1 VFALIVFAVF
11 AVILSGLWYSFAL
24 DADLRARRAVEDAR
38 ARAFADFSLALY
50 GAVQPNLADG
60 DLSDES
66 AVATQTPKEPAFR
79 SRYLA
84 YNVSAQ
90 EVAAAGVGNTPASAD
105 TNTALRGGKI
115 IYDETAGNL
124 YSEVEDCTTAS
135 VTRDHV
141 HSVRAMER
149 LLFGLS
155 QNAGC
160 SGAQLADAGYKVT
173 VVSGAASIA
182 ASTGNAAGA
191 PNREAGLLA
200 QIRASAAGDVLPAR
214 QRLAGGVA
222 LRNDGLRL
230 RAWLGCAN
238 QSSIDSFQD
247 GTISLAN
254 YETDSCSHVNPDDPM
269 MLIVWAEN
277 ASGGGNRIAGLYEKG
292 PIRAAL
298 KRVFPSSLRNYVGF
312 GAITASGAGTTMD
325 PYVYKIGKRVL
336 PDQKNLND
344 ALNGNGSQLAFYAVT
359 PVQDVPSSLL
369 ASRDED
375 VIPGSGGEF
384 YPVDGVTT
392 ANAVGTN
399 QGADEFFTSNCD
411 GTTLTHGYRFK
422 SEDDAKTLNFCY
434 ALPTRGFGQTANVSP

>member
-1 VFALIVFAVF
+1 
-11 AVILSGLWYSFAL
+11 
-24 DADLRARRAVEDAR
+24 
-38 ARAFADFSLALY
+38 
-50 GAVQPNLADG
+50 
-60 DLSDES
+60 
-66 AVATQTPKEPAFR
+66 
-79 SRYLA
+79 
-84 YNVSAQ
+84 
-90 EVAAAGVGNTPASAD
+90 
-105 TNTALRGGKI
+105 
-115 IYDETAGNL
+115 
-124 YSEVEDCTTAS
+124 
-135 VTRDHV
+135 
-141 HSVRAMER
+141 MER

-222 LRNDGLRL
+222 LRDDGLRL

-292 PIRAAL
+292 PVRAAL